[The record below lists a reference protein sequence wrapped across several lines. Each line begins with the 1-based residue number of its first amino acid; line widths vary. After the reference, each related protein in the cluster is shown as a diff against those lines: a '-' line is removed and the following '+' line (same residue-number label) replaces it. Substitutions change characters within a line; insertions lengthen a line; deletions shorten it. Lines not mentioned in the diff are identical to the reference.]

1 MNVTIIR
8 VLILSSL
15 IPAVSGALAHDRY
28 IVPTHTVL
36 SGESSQSVSVI
47 SSISNDVFHPDRPFG
62 DNGKGAVPPSLKG
75 YFARLQSVVINPD
88 GSVSKDFDWQAF
100 SRLSV
105 GDLKLESSGTY
116 RISVIHP
123 EFPMTTFQKA
133 DGSRGRVFGPDA
145 TLPEGA
151 TDVVRRTTASRV
163 ETFVTLN
170 EPNRAAMKPTGKGLE
185 LGGKGH
191 PNDLFVN
198 ETGDFQLFYDGKPL
212 DQSAEIVVVRSG
224 TRHRNERKAME
235 LKTDEQ
241 GGFQLSFTEA
251 GFYLFQAALT
261 LPGKPESGIDKHH
274 YSLFVTLEVFPE

>member
-8 VLILSSL
+8 AMILLSL
-15 IPAVSGALAHDRY
+15 SAAVSGALAHDRY
-28 IVPTHTVL
+28 IVPSHTVL
-36 SGESSQSVSVI
+36 SGDSDQSVSVI
-47 SSISNDVFHPDRPFG
+47 SSISNDIFHPDRPFG

-75 YFARLQSVVINPD
+75 YFARLQSQVIRPD

-133 DGSRGRVFGPDA
+133 DGSRGRLFGPNA
-145 TLPEGA
+145 TLPDGA

-163 ETFVTLN
+163 EAFVTLN
-170 EPNRAAMKPTGKGLE
+170 APNKAAMKPSGKGLE
-185 LGGKGH
+185 FGGSGH
-191 PNDLFVN
+191 PNDLFAN
-198 ETGDFQLFYDGKPL
+198 EPADFQLFFDGKPL
-212 DQSAEIVVVRSG
+212 DRSVDIVVVRSG

-235 LKTDEQ
+235 LKTDEH
-241 GGFQLSFTEA
+241 GSFQLSFAEA
-251 GFYLFQAALT
+251 GFYLFQAELT
-261 LPGKPESGIDKHH
+261 LPGKPGSDIDKRH
-274 YSLFVTLEVFPE
+274 YSLFLTLEVFPE